1 MSNRILSADSTK
13 KDAELFR
20 RNGAVILR
28 NIVSADI
35 LDSIKLEMQETD
47 ESKPYV
53 GFIKGKTVAPSRE
66 NQQHHRFRFKDMYIN
81 FEAARNAVFAPALI
95 DLLYEIMGEP
105 VLAFQCLGFTKGSGL
120 RVHRD
125 ANFIGVDKPETV
137 IGTWLA
143 LEDIEAGSGE
153 LAYYPGSHRFPA
165 YNMSEGSLH
174 RVRGEGKISYNNDG
188 YVDYLNQQIADNR
201 LEEKRFLARKG
212 DCLVW
217 HNDIVHTGT
226 PVTRPELTRYSLAT
240 HFCAA
245 SARPNYFNFFK
256 KASVVRHTEKA
267 GFCSTHYNLT
277 DIPESSLLKS
287 RIIKP
292 NIPPITTSSAN

>member
-1 MSNRILSADSTK
+1 MGEK
-13 KDAELFR
+13 YAELFKR
-20 RNGAVILR
+20 DGAVVVPA
-28 NIVSADI
+28 IVSSEI
-35 LDSIKLEMQETD
+35 VDSIKKEMQLADETT
-47 ESKPYV
+47 PYV

-66 NQQHHRFRFKDMYIN
+66 NQRHHRFRFKDMYIN
-81 FEAARNAVFAPALI
+81 FENARTAIFAPVLI

-105 VLAFQCLGFTKGSGL
+105 VLAFQSLGFTKGSGL

-174 RVRGEGKISYNNDG
+174 RVRTEGKLSYNNDG
-188 YVDYLNQQIADNR
+188 YVDYLNQQIAENH
-201 LEEKRFLARKG
+201 LEEKRFLAKKG

-226 PVTRPELTRYSLAT
+226 PVMRPELTRYSLAT

-256 KASVVRHTEKA
+256 KASVVRYNAKA
-267 GFCSTHYNLT
+267 SFCSTHYNLT
-277 DIPESSLLKS
+277 DIPDSSLLQS

-292 NIPPITTSSAN
+292 NIPPPVLPA

>member
-1 MSNRILSADSTK
+1 MNENLTREYGDI
-13 KDAELFR
+13 FR
-20 RNGAVILR
+20 RDGAVVLPKI
-28 NIVSADI
+28 ISADI
-35 LDSIKLEMQETD
+35 ADSIKKEMELTD

-81 FEAARNAVFAPALI
+81 FANARAAVLAPILI
-95 DLLYEIMGEP
+95 DVLYNVMQEP
-105 VLAFQCLGFTKGSGL
+105 VLAFQSLGFTRGSGL

-153 LAYYPGSHRFPA
+153 LAYYPNSHRFPA
-165 YNMSEGSLH
+165 YHLSEGSLH
-174 RVRGEGKISYNNDG
+174 RVRAEGKLSYNNDD
-188 YVDYLNQQIADNR
+188 YVNYLHQQIAENH

-245 SARPNYFNFFK
+245 SARPNYFKHFK
-256 KASVVRHTEKA
+256 KASVVRHNEKA

-277 DIPESSLLKS
+277 DIPDSSLLQT
-287 RIIKP
+287 RTIKP
-292 NIPPITTSSAN
+292 NIPPPAPPA